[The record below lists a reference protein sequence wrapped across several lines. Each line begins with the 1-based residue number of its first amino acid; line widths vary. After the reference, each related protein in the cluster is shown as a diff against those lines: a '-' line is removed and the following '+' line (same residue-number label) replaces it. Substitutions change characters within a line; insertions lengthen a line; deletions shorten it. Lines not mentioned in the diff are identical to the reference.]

1 VYLVVFDAVRGK
13 AYSIYLQ
20 RYFAKAGISSGTMTS
35 ASVEVRLPNKTV
47 DAETIQGWRADKNAV
62 LIQMGAVTHVEDGD
76 V

>member
-1 VYLVVFDAVRGK
+1 
-13 AYSIYLQ
+13 
-20 RYFAKAGISSGTMTS
+20 MTS
-35 ASVEVRLPNKTV
+35 ASVEIRLPNKKV